1 MNYDLT
7 VKEFIDIVN
16 KNLESLKGKNPMEY
30 YNGISELVKNTIEN
44 MEIDLLDYS
53 VNLDFC
59 QLSFTSYHTGKELV
73 FATIRSTYK
82 QDKRT
87 STGYGNKLESVEAK
101 LIDNIP
107 IDWALL
113 DLKQY
118 MEYNEAKE
126 LYIALMEEQKKLV
139 KQYEENKKM
148 LKNYVDAM
156 RLEAY
161 DTNTECEVDEYYRKI
176 REVEF

>member
-82 QDKRT
+82 KDKRT
-87 STGYGNKLESVEAK
+87 NTGYGNKLESVEVK
-101 LIDNIP
+101 LMDNIP

-118 MEYNEAKE
+118 IEYHEAKE
-126 LYIALMEEQKKLV
+126 SYIDLMEKQKELV
-139 KQYEENKKM
+139 KQFEANKKM
-148 LKNYVDAM
+148 LHNCVDAM
-156 RLEAY
+156 QLEAY
-161 DTNTECEVDEYYRKI
+161 DTNTKCEAY
-176 REVEF
+176 EFYSQIKEIKL